1 MLTKF
6 YAFDS
11 HNVMNVTKFQE
22 GHDIYVDQRYRRDRR
37 DRTYRVKQERQQS
50 QGIDRRDR

>member
-1 MLTKF
+1 
-6 YAFDS
+6 
-11 HNVMNVTKFQE
+11 MNVTKFQE
-22 GHDIYVDQRYRRDRR
+22 GHDIYVDQRYRRYRR